1 METTRSNACMR
12 WVVKT
17 RLGWLWTTQVSLYF
31 SSWIDSTYRWV
42 SPLKSCSWFDQLKP
56 QAVSPEHASP
66 QMFSIRLSCRLLKP
80 RPQFSSCAASAFTC
94 PRTSWPAGVW
104 ETSRITSA
112 HTCLTRASYATQP
125 HREKSFPSLLPKP
138 SEANWCTHLHPFPFK
153 RFELV
158 LGSFLFCCY
167 LLVLPSL
174 TWSWFSSHPC
184 FFFFFFLPLTLPMFF
199 FLSLPFL
206 DWFPHFFLFH
216 SFSIPS
222 YSLIQFC
229 LFEPARTLILSGWLF
244 SWSRT
249 VNSTGHWRN
258 SLCCIKT
265 GTNNTQVFTV
275 VLRWTC
281 FLYPCC
287 HKKGLLKLVCN
298 VKGVSR
304 TTLHNLLTK
313 GQVWI
318 GVKTPV

>member
-1 METTRSNACMR
+1 METTRSSACMR

-42 SPLKSCSWFDQLKP
+42 SPLKSCSCYDQLKP

-66 QMFSIRLSCRLLKP
+66 QMFSILLSCRLLKP

-112 HTCLTRASYATQP
+112 HTCLTRASYSTQL
-125 HREKSFPSLLPKP
+125 HREKPFPSLLPKP

-158 LGSFLFCCY
+158 LGSFLF
-167 LLVLPSL
+167 LLLPTRSPLPDLKLIQFPSL
-174 TWSWFSSHPC
+174 FFFFPPSHSQC
-184 FFFFFFLPLTLPMFF
+184 FFFF
-199 FLSLPFL
+199 SLPFL
-206 DWFPHFFLFH
+206 DWFPPPFFFLFH

-244 SWSRT
+244 SWSHT

-281 FLYPCC
+281 FYI
-287 HKKGLLKLVCN
+287 LVVIRKDC
-298 VKGVSR
+298 
-304 TTLHNLLTK
+304 
-313 GQVWI
+313 
-318 GVKTPV
+318 

>member
-1 METTRSNACMR
+1 METTRSSACMR

-42 SPLKSCSWFDQLKP
+42 SPLKSWSCYDQLKP

-66 QMFSIRLSCRLLKP
+66 QMFSILLSCRLLKP

-112 HTCLTRASYATQP
+112 HTCLTRASYSTQL
-125 HREKSFPSLLPKP
+125 HREKPFPSLLPKP

-158 LGSFLFCCY
+158 LGSFLF
-167 LLVLPSL
+167 LLLPTRSPLPDLKLIQFPSL
-174 TWSWFSSHPC
+174 FFFFPPSHSQC
-184 FFFFFFLPLTLPMFF
+184 FFFF
-199 FLSLPFL
+199 SLPFL
-206 DWFPHFFLFH
+206 DWFPPPFFFLFH

-244 SWSRT
+244 SWSHT

-281 FLYPCC
+281 FYI
-287 HKKGLLKLVCN
+287 LVVIRKDC
-298 VKGVSR
+298 
-304 TTLHNLLTK
+304 
-313 GQVWI
+313 
-318 GVKTPV
+318 

>member
-1 METTRSNACMR
+1 METTRSSACMR

-42 SPLKSCSWFDQLKP
+42 SPLKSWSCYDQLKP
-56 QAVSPEHASP
+56 QAVSPKHASP
-66 QMFSIRLSCRLLKP
+66 QMFSILLSCRLLKP

-112 HTCLTRASYATQP
+112 HTCLTRASYSTQL
-125 HREKSFPSLLPKP
+125 HREKPFPSLLPKP

-158 LGSFLFCCY
+158 LGSFLF
-167 LLVLPSL
+167 LLLPTRSPLPDLKLIQFPSL
-174 TWSWFSSHPC
+174 FFFPPSHSQC
-184 FFFFFFLPLTLPMFF
+184 FFFF
-199 FLSLPFL
+199 SLPFL
-206 DWFPHFFLFH
+206 DWFPPPFFFLFH

-244 SWSRT
+244 SWSHT

-281 FLYPCC
+281 FYI
-287 HKKGLLKLVCN
+287 LVVIRKDC
-298 VKGVSR
+298 
-304 TTLHNLLTK
+304 
-313 GQVWI
+313 
-318 GVKTPV
+318 

>member
-1 METTRSNACMR
+1 METTRSSACMR

-42 SPLKSCSWFDQLKP
+42 SPLKSCSCYDQLKP
-56 QAVSPEHASP
+56 QAVSPEHALP
-66 QMFSIRLSCRLLKP
+66 QMFSILLSCRLLKP

-112 HTCLTRASYATQP
+112 HTCLTRASYSTQL
-125 HREKSFPSLLPKP
+125 HREKPFPSLLPKP

-158 LGSFLFCCY
+158 LGSFLF
-167 LLVLPSL
+167 LLLPTRSPLPDLKLIQFPSL
-174 TWSWFSSHPC
+174 FFFFPPSHSQC
-184 FFFFFFLPLTLPMFF
+184 FFFF
-199 FLSLPFL
+199 SLPFL
-206 DWFPHFFLFH
+206 DWFPPPFFFFLFH

-244 SWSRT
+244 SWSHT

-281 FLYPCC
+281 FYI
-287 HKKGLLKLVCN
+287 LVVIRKDC
-298 VKGVSR
+298 
-304 TTLHNLLTK
+304 
-313 GQVWI
+313 
-318 GVKTPV
+318 

>member
-1 METTRSNACMR
+1 METTRSSACMR

-42 SPLKSCSWFDQLKP
+42 SPLKSCSCYDQLKP

-66 QMFSIRLSCRLLKP
+66 QMFSILLSCRLLKP

-112 HTCLTRASYATQP
+112 HTCLTRASYSTQL
-125 HREKSFPSLLPKP
+125 HREKPFPSLLPKP

-158 LGSFLFCCY
+158 LGSFLF
-167 LLVLPSL
+167 LLLPTRSPLPDLKLIQFPSL
-174 TWSWFSSHPC
+174 FFFPPSHSQC
-184 FFFFFFLPLTLPMFF
+184 FFFF
-199 FLSLPFL
+199 SLPFL
-206 DWFPHFFLFH
+206 DWFPPPFFFLFH

-244 SWSRT
+244 SWSHT

-281 FLYPCC
+281 FYI
-287 HKKGLLKLVCN
+287 LVVIRKDC
-298 VKGVSR
+298 
-304 TTLHNLLTK
+304 
-313 GQVWI
+313 
-318 GVKTPV
+318 

>member
-1 METTRSNACMR
+1 METTRSSACMR

-42 SPLKSCSWFDQLKP
+42 SPLKSYSCYDQLKP

-66 QMFSIRLSCRLLKP
+66 QMFSILLSCRLLKP

-112 HTCLTRASYATQP
+112 HTCLTRASYSTQL
-125 HREKSFPSLLPKP
+125 HREKPFPSLLPKP

-158 LGSFLFCCY
+158 LGSFLF
-167 LLVLPSL
+167 LLLPTRSPLPDLKLIQFPSL
-174 TWSWFSSHPC
+174 FFFFPPSHSQC
-184 FFFFFFLPLTLPMFF
+184 FFFF
-199 FLSLPFL
+199 SLPFL
-206 DWFPHFFLFH
+206 DWFPPPFFFFLFH

-244 SWSRT
+244 SWSHT

-281 FLYPCC
+281 FYI
-287 HKKGLLKLVCN
+287 LVVIRKDC
-298 VKGVSR
+298 
-304 TTLHNLLTK
+304 
-313 GQVWI
+313 
-318 GVKTPV
+318 

>member
-1 METTRSNACMR
+1 METTKSSACMR

-42 SPLKSCSWFDQLKP
+42 SPLKSCSCYDQLKP

-66 QMFSIRLSCRLLKP
+66 QMFSILLSCRLLKP

-112 HTCLTRASYATQP
+112 HTCLTRASYSTQL
-125 HREKSFPSLLPKP
+125 HREKPFPSLLPKP

-158 LGSFLFCCY
+158 LGSFLF
-167 LLVLPSL
+167 LLLPTRSPLPDLKLIQFPSL
-174 TWSWFSSHPC
+174 FFFPPSHSQC
-184 FFFFFFLPLTLPMFF
+184 FFFF
-199 FLSLPFL
+199 SLPFL
-206 DWFPHFFLFH
+206 DWFPPPLFFFLFH

-244 SWSRT
+244 SWSHT

-281 FLYPCC
+281 FYI
-287 HKKGLLKLVCN
+287 LVVIRKDC
-298 VKGVSR
+298 
-304 TTLHNLLTK
+304 
-313 GQVWI
+313 
-318 GVKTPV
+318 

>member
-1 METTRSNACMR
+1 METTKSSACMR

-42 SPLKSCSWFDQLKP
+42 SPLKSCSCYDQLKP

-66 QMFSIRLSCRLLKP
+66 QMFSILLSCRLLKP

-112 HTCLTRASYATQP
+112 HTCLTRASYSTQL
-125 HREKSFPSLLPKP
+125 HREKPFPSLLPKP

-158 LGSFLFCCY
+158 LGSFLF
-167 LLVLPSL
+167 LLLPTRSPLPDLKLIQFPSL
-174 TWSWFSSHPC
+174 FFFPPSHSQC
-184 FFFFFFLPLTLPMFF
+184 FFFF
-199 FLSLPFL
+199 SLPFL
-206 DWFPHFFLFH
+206 DWFPPPFFFLFH

-244 SWSRT
+244 SWSHT

-281 FLYPCC
+281 FYI
-287 HKKGLLKLVCN
+287 LVVIRKDC
-298 VKGVSR
+298 
-304 TTLHNLLTK
+304 
-313 GQVWI
+313 
-318 GVKTPV
+318 

>member
-1 METTRSNACMR
+1 METTRSSACMR

-42 SPLKSCSWFDQLKP
+42 SPLKSWSCYDQLKP

-66 QMFSIRLSCRLLKP
+66 QMFSILLSCRLLKP

-112 HTCLTRASYATQP
+112 HTCLTRASYSTQL
-125 HREKSFPSLLPKP
+125 HREKPFPSLLPKP

-158 LGSFLFCCY
+158 LGSFLF
-167 LLVLPSL
+167 LLLPTRSPLPDLKLIQFPSL
-174 TWSWFSSHPC
+174 FFFPPSHSQC
-184 FFFFFFLPLTLPMFF
+184 FFFF
-199 FLSLPFL
+199 SLPFL
-206 DWFPHFFLFH
+206 DWFPPPFFFLFH

-244 SWSRT
+244 SWSHT

-281 FLYPCC
+281 FYI
-287 HKKGLLKLVCN
+287 LVVIRKDC
-298 VKGVSR
+298 
-304 TTLHNLLTK
+304 
-313 GQVWI
+313 
-318 GVKTPV
+318 

>member
-1 METTRSNACMR
+1 METTRSSACMR

-42 SPLKSCSWFDQLKP
+42 SPLKSCSCYDQLKP

-66 QMFSIRLSCRLLKP
+66 QMFSILLSCRLLKP

-112 HTCLTRASYATQP
+112 HTCLTRASYSTQL
-125 HREKSFPSLLPKP
+125 HREKPFPSLLPKP

-158 LGSFLFCCY
+158 LGSFLF
-167 LLVLPSL
+167 LLLPTRSPLPDLKLIQFPSL
-174 TWSWFSSHPC
+174 FFFPPSHSQC
-184 FFFFFFLPLTLPMFF
+184 FFFF
-199 FLSLPFL
+199 SLPFL
-206 DWFPHFFLFH
+206 DWFPPPFFFFLFH

-244 SWSRT
+244 SWSHT

-281 FLYPCC
+281 FYI
-287 HKKGLLKLVCN
+287 LVVIRKDC
-298 VKGVSR
+298 
-304 TTLHNLLTK
+304 
-313 GQVWI
+313 
-318 GVKTPV
+318 

>member
-1 METTRSNACMR
+1 METTKSSACMR

-42 SPLKSCSWFDQLKP
+42 SPLKSWSCYDQLKP

-66 QMFSIRLSCRLLKP
+66 QMFSILLSCRLLKP

-112 HTCLTRASYATQP
+112 HTCLTRASYSTQL
-125 HREKSFPSLLPKP
+125 HREKPFPSLLPKP

-158 LGSFLFCCY
+158 LGSFLF
-167 LLVLPSL
+167 LLLPTRSPLPDLKLIQFPSL
-174 TWSWFSSHPC
+174 FFFPPSHSQC
-184 FFFFFFLPLTLPMFF
+184 FFFF
-199 FLSLPFL
+199 SLPFL
-206 DWFPHFFLFH
+206 DWFPPPFFFLFH

-244 SWSRT
+244 SWSHT

-281 FLYPCC
+281 FYI
-287 HKKGLLKLVCN
+287 LVVIRKDC
-298 VKGVSR
+298 
-304 TTLHNLLTK
+304 
-313 GQVWI
+313 
-318 GVKTPV
+318 

>member
-1 METTRSNACMR
+1 METTRSSACMR

-17 RLGWLWTTQVSLYF
+17 RQGWLWTTQVSLYF

-42 SPLKSCSWFDQLKP
+42 SPLKSWSCYDQLKP

-66 QMFSIRLSCRLLKP
+66 QMFSILLSCRLLKP

-112 HTCLTRASYATQP
+112 HTCLTRASYSTQL
-125 HREKSFPSLLPKP
+125 HREKPFPSLLPKP

-158 LGSFLFCCY
+158 LGSFLF
-167 LLVLPSL
+167 LLLPTRSPLPDLKLIQFPSL
-174 TWSWFSSHPC
+174 FFFPPSHSQC
-184 FFFFFFLPLTLPMFF
+184 FFFF
-199 FLSLPFL
+199 SLPFL
-206 DWFPHFFLFH
+206 DWFPPPFFFLFH

-244 SWSRT
+244 SWSHT

-281 FLYPCC
+281 FYI
-287 HKKGLLKLVCN
+287 LVVIRKDC
-298 VKGVSR
+298 
-304 TTLHNLLTK
+304 
-313 GQVWI
+313 
-318 GVKTPV
+318 

>member
-1 METTRSNACMR
+1 METTRSSACMR

-42 SPLKSCSWFDQLKP
+42 SPLKSYSCYDQLKP
-56 QAVSPEHASP
+56 QAVSPEHVSP
-66 QMFSIRLSCRLLKP
+66 QMFSILLSCRLLKP

-112 HTCLTRASYATQP
+112 HTCLTRASYSTQL
-125 HREKSFPSLLPKP
+125 HREKPFPSLLPKP

-158 LGSFLFCCY
+158 LGSFLF
-167 LLVLPSL
+167 LLLPTRSPLPDLKLIQFPSL
-174 TWSWFSSHPC
+174 FFFPPSHSQC
-184 FFFFFFLPLTLPMFF
+184 FFFF
-199 FLSLPFL
+199 SLPFL
-206 DWFPHFFLFH
+206 DWFPPPFFFLFH

-244 SWSRT
+244 SWSHT

-281 FLYPCC
+281 FYI
-287 HKKGLLKLVCN
+287 LVVIRKDC
-298 VKGVSR
+298 
-304 TTLHNLLTK
+304 
-313 GQVWI
+313 
-318 GVKTPV
+318 

>member
-1 METTRSNACMR
+1 METTKSSACMR

-42 SPLKSCSWFDQLKP
+42 SPLKSWSCYDQLKP

-66 QMFSIRLSCRLLKP
+66 QMFSILLSCRLLKP

-112 HTCLTRASYATQP
+112 HTCLTRASYSTQL
-125 HREKSFPSLLPKP
+125 HREKPFPSLLPKP

-158 LGSFLFCCY
+158 LGSFLF
-167 LLVLPSL
+167 LLLPTRSPLPDLKLIQFPSL
-174 TWSWFSSHPC
+174 FFFFPPSHSQC
-184 FFFFFFLPLTLPMFF
+184 FFFF
-199 FLSLPFL
+199 SLPFL
-206 DWFPHFFLFH
+206 DWFPPPFFFFLFH

-244 SWSRT
+244 SWSHT

-281 FLYPCC
+281 FYI
-287 HKKGLLKLVCN
+287 LVVIRKDC
-298 VKGVSR
+298 
-304 TTLHNLLTK
+304 
-313 GQVWI
+313 
-318 GVKTPV
+318 